1 MQYLRIT
8 IKSIVTTVKSIV
20 MSIKTIVI
28 TIKTTV
34 MTIYQLDNE
43 AELSMSE

>member
-28 TIKTTV
+28 TI
-34 MTIYQLDNE
+34 YQLDNE